1 MQVRPLYHKTSIM
14 VSKMNAI
21 SLVTVEVGNPRLV
34 WKFSGVRDPGFFPLV
49 ALLSLRSCHSLHG
62 RGSSPLPRPFSL
74 KEGEKRGRRWHR
86 PFPSRE
92 TLRSHRL
99 DFCSLSTGQN
109 PVIQPPLTTRE
120 LGNTVLCLGRHMSRC
135 KLSHCGKERMDVEV
149 GGQLTV
155 SATICMWS
163 MVWRVV
169 HYSRNMQPLELCYQS
184 SENLYCGKKWTQ
196 WTSLLGGW
204 GGSLWWE
211 LAQMWY
217 LWLSF

>member
-1 MQVRPLYHKTSIM
+1 M
-14 VSKMNAI
+14 
-21 SLVTVEVGNPRLV
+21 EVQWCWAPRL
-34 WKFSGVRDPGFFPLV
+34 FPLV

-62 RGSSPLPRPFSL
+62 RGSSPLPRPSSL
-74 KEGEKRGRRWHR
+74 KEGEERGRRWPR

-99 DFCSLSTGQN
+99 DFYSFSTGQN

-120 LGNTVLCLGRHMSRC
+120 LGNTVLGLGRHMSRC

-169 HYSRNMQPLELCYQS
+169 HCSGNMQPLELCCQS
-184 SENLYCGKKWTQ
+184 SKNLYCGKKWAQ
-196 WTSLLGGW
+196 WTSLFGGW

-211 LAQMWY
+211 LA
-217 LWLSF
+217 